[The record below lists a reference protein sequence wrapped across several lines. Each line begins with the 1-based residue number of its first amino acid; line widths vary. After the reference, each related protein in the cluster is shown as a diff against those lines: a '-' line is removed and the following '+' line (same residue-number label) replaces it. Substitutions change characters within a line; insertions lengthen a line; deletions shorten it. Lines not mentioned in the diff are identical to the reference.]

1 MKSIHI
7 RDIDPQM
14 LQRLKRLAEM
24 HHRSMQGE
32 LKTIIDEAVRKI
44 PATGPDEEFDLITV
58 SSGNKQAWKREDYYD
73 DAR

>member
-7 RDIDPQM
+7 RDIDPEV
-14 LQRLKRLAEM
+14 LQRLKKLAEM

-32 LKTIIDEAVRKI
+32 LKTIISDAVRKI
-44 PATGPDEEFDLITV
+44 STNKDVADLYLVTVATENQQP
-58 SSGNKQAWKREDYYD
+58 WKREYYYT

>member
-7 RDIDPQM
+7 RDIDPKV
-14 LQRLKRLAEM
+14 LQRLKKLAEL

-32 LKTIIDEAVRKI
+32 LKTIITEAVRKL
-44 PATGPDEEFDLITV
+44 PETGTHEELDLITV
-58 SSGNKQAWKREDYYD
+58 STGNLKPWKRQDYYG